1 MVQHQQNIDF
11 FNIGVELDHIVQLY
25 ETIDT
30 ELLKSSKFKKFKM

>member
-25 ETIDT
+25 EPIDHKVV
-30 ELLKSSKFKKFKM
+30 EKFKI